1 MNDLAR
7 HRIARIEVGRL
18 RDHYPRTIGRN
29 ARLGSHGAGSDF
41 DIVVVHTNLGAT
53 GWGLLAGDLR
63 NAHTLHRRRLD
74 QVFHPGIGVM
84 DIPANPLDFALHD
97 LVGNILEEP
106 VWRMIQTGSDD
117 RTDQP
122 LDGLAPRPRER
133 SRVPG
138 VPCYSGAIYL
148 DDLDPEDAPR
158 GIDAVLANCDAD
170 FEAGYRA
177 FKLKIGR
184 GHRWMSPTDGL
195 KRDIEVTRA
204 VREAFPDV
212 RILVDANDGYDV
224 DGFRGYLEAVADCG
238 LFWIEEPFPESADDL
253 RALRADLKR
262 LGSEALVA
270 DGESKPHIAT
280 LLKLA
285 GEGLLDVLLM
295 DIQSYTLSGW
305 RLMIKTFLKDPRV
318 HASPHA
324 WGRPLKTL
332 YAAQFAAGTGRVVT
346 VEGVPG
352 HTEGVDA
359 TGYRLLDGTLYVP
372 DRPGFGM
379 PLPSYERISP

>member
-63 NAHTLHRRRLD
+63 NAHTLHRRRLE

-106 VWRMIQTGSDD
+106 VWRMIQTGTDD

-295 DIQSYTLSGW
+295 DIQSVHPQWLAADDQDLPEGPP
-305 RLMIKTFLKDPRV
+305 RPRV
-318 HASPHA
+318 PARVGAAPQDPLRRPVRRRHRPGRDRRGRTRPHRRRRRD
-324 WGRPLKTL
+324 GL
-332 YAAQFAAGTGRVVT
+332 
-346 VEGVPG
+346 
-352 HTEGVDA
+352 
-359 TGYRLLDGTLYVP
+359 RLLDGTLYVP
-372 DRPGFGM
+372 NRPGFGM